1 MQFAIVNNKRT
12 APSPRLKGACP
23 ACGGIV
29 DARCGEQRIHHWAHR
44 GARSCDP
51 WWETETPWHRAW
63 KGRFPDEW
71 QEVVL
76 HDGNGE
82 KHIADV
88 RTKHG
93 VTIEFQHSHLKS
105 MERRVR
111 ENFYGNMLWVVDGS
125 RLKRDLPRF
134 VEGFNS
140 FWQRIEQGLFSVP
153 FPEETF
159 PKDWL
164 DCAAP
169 VLFDFGSAVG
179 SPEKIVQLSQP
190 LWCLLPG
197 RALGQA
203 VVVALPRED
212 FVRIAQGTAH
222 PIQPQ
227 GILDYVAECLS
238 VQRRLAREPVH
249 SAMMVMRSDHGLQRR
264 RYRRGYARF

>member
-12 APSPRLKGACP
+12 APSPLLKGSCP

-44 GARSCDP
+44 GTRSCDP

-63 KGRFPDEW
+63 KGQFPDEW
-71 QEVVL
+71 QEAVL
-76 HDGNGE
+76 HDQNGE

-88 RTKHG
+88 RTKYG
-93 VTIEFQHSHLKS
+93 VTIEFQHSHLMP
-105 MERRVR
+105 MERRAR

-134 VEGFNS
+134 VEGFGS
-140 FWQRIEQGLFSVP
+140 FRPTPKQGFFVVP
-153 FPEETF
+153 FPDETF

-164 DCAAP
+164 DCGAP
-169 VLFDFGSAVG
+169 VLFDFGPAVG
-179 SPEKIVQLSQP
+179 SSEKIVQLSQP

-203 VVVALPRED
+203 VVVALPRAD

-227 GILDYVAECLS
+227 GIVDYVAGFLS
-238 VQRRLAREPVH
+238 EQRRLARESVH
-249 SAMMVMRSDHGLQRR
+249 PAMMPMDNHHGWRRHRYRR
-264 RYRRGYARF
+264 RYARF